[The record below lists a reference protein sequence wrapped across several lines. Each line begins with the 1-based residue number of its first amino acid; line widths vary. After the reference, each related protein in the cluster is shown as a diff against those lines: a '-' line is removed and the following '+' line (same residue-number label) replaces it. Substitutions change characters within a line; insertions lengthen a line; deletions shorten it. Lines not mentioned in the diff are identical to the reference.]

1 MNILQTLLNYVL
13 YYNMVKDEMATDVA
27 ALINLYREL
36 LDKKVH
42 LQEEREKNKIQ
53 VQHGQKTMET
63 LSNQL
68 EEVNQQIAE
77 EKKNPIVKQV
87 EAMSQAKTKLALKLA
102 ALKVNV
108 YELTGQCINEEDYQE
123 IKSSIFEM
131 QEALSE
137 KQEALEKLTTNHESL
152 CLEIASL
159 EQKISLLETVSEMV
173 PDGKTL
179 GPG

>member
-1 MNILQTLLNYVL
+1 
-13 YYNMVKDEMATDVA
+13 MVKDELATDTA
-27 ALINLYREL
+27 TLINQYREL
-36 LDKKVH
+36 LDKKAH
-42 LQEEREKNKIQ
+42 LQKEREKNKIQ
-53 VQHGQKTMET
+53 VQHVQKTVEA

-68 EEVNQQIAE
+68 EEIDQKIGE
-77 EKKNPIVKQV
+77 EKKNPIVRQF
-87 EAMSQAKTKLALKLA
+87 EEISQTKTKLMLKLA

-108 YELTGQCINEEDYQE
+108 SELTGQCINEEDYQE

-159 EQKISLLETVSEMV
+159 EQKISLLETVCEMI
-173 PDGKTL
+173 PDGKTIA
-179 GPG
+179 PA